1 MNMVEKGCMRAMIPP
16 VFTVAFAAFV
26 CLSAEG
32 KVITPAEALDR
43 CYGIEESDANGIL
56 PKFNH
61 EEITSVIYVNGTPC
75 AYVFSNETNGYAVV
89 NADSR
94 GEAFLG
100 YGDSVLEKDADL
112 PPAMIWWI
120 EQYANEIRN
129 LPETPVYGEVDENR
143 NDAWPSIEPLC
154 TSRWG
159 QGHPYNMFCPEIDGQ
174 KTWSGCVATS
184 MAQIMY
190 HFQWP
195 LYGRGSHSYFW
206 NNQEISADFSSMEF
220 NWNDMLDSYMDNET
234 YSLQQAEAVGL
245 LNYAC
250 GVAVDMNYGLD
261 GSGAEG
267 EYQAEALMKYFDY
280 GKCTTLLE
288 RKDFY
293 TKDWES
299 LMYSS
304 LKAGAPVAYMGNA
317 SGGGHAFL
325 LDGYEN
331 DGFFHFNWGWTGDAN
346 GYFRL
351 SSINPY
357 QEEFPGYIYGYN
369 RSQKAVV
376 FAIPGNVRDTPLV
389 VMSNRTSLSG
399 SVATDSSVLTL
410 KGDFM
415 YYGNAA
421 TVVRAG
427 VEVSNV
433 SGESWIIEGSALTLE
448 SQSHVAEISV
458 GLPELP
464 VGAYSLTPVYHD
476 GDEWQSISTFVGNP
490 KSVVM
495 TVGEDNI
502 YFDTIEKSPLVLADM
517 KYNTPFYMGYPFE
530 IEFEI
535 RNDNTFEQYIKYYV
549 VFLNLNGELI
559 WNYNPE
565 LLFFNA
571 GETKKVVSQNL
582 LPFFSS
588 LGEYKVGIAY
598 KDGDDIEYVGEPET
612 FILELVPDGFNF
624 EGTGLK
630 ISQLSGTDDEYVVDY
645 GIRSLQGFYCYKPRI
660 AVADSDGNILIRKE
674 MGPYCDFVLDGESSG
689 FSRNVNLPGLQD
701 GEYIVRLYASV
712 TMHSAG
718 SDDDSYM
725 PFLGEARLSVER
737 SGVDNVEDDLDR
749 IYVENGKFQGLEG
762 CRIYNMQGIEQT
774 GTNLLPGIYVVCHK
788 SIVKK
793 IRIL

>member
-1 MNMVEKGCMRAMIPP
+1 MSMVEKEDMRAIIHPMLK
-16 VFTVAFAAFV
+16 VVFAAFV

-32 KVITPAEALDR
+32 KEITPTEALER
-43 CYGIEESDANGIL
+43 CYSNEVSDANCISQ
-56 PKFNH
+56 KFNCK
-61 EEITSVIYVNGTPC
+61 ELTSVISVNGSPC

-94 GEAFLG
+94 GAALFG
-100 YGDSVLEKDADL
+100 YGDSVLEKDTDL

-120 EQYANEIRN
+120 EQYANEIKN
-129 LPETPVYGEVDENR
+129 LPEIPVYSEVNGTG
-143 NDAWPSIEPLC
+143 NDARPSIEPLC
-154 TSRWG
+154 KSRWG
-159 QGHPYNMFCPEIDGQ
+159 QGYPYNMFCPEIDGQ

-190 HFQWP
+190 HFKWP
-195 LYGRGSHSYFW
+195 ARGRGTHSYSW

-220 NWNDMLDSYMDNET
+220 NWNDMLDNYNNET
-234 YSLQQAEAVGL
+234 NSLQQAKAVGL

-267 EYQAEALMKYFDY
+267 EKQAEALMNYFDY

-304 LKAGAPVAYMGNA
+304 LEAGAPVAYMGHS

-325 LDGYEN
+325 LDGYKD
-331 DGFFHFNWGWTGDAN
+331 DGFFHFNWGWNGDAN

-351 SSINPY
+351 SPINPY
-357 QEEFPGYIYGYN
+357 QDEFPGYVYGYN
-369 RSQKAVV
+369 KSQCAVI
-376 FAIPGNVRDTPLV
+376 FALPCNVRDTPMI
-389 VMSNRTSLSG
+389 VMSNRTSLLG
-399 SVATDSSVLTL
+399 SIAADSSVLTL

-427 VEVSNV
+427 VEVSNA
-433 SGESWIIEGSALTLE
+433 SGEYEILEGQALSME
-448 SQSHVAEISV
+448 SRSHVDEISV
-458 GLPELP
+458 DLPELP
-464 VGAYSLTPVYHD
+464 VGVYSLTPVYHN
-476 GDEWQSISTFVGNP
+476 GEEWQSISTFVGNP

-495 TVGEDNI
+495 TVGKDNI
-502 YFDTIEKSPLVLADM
+502 YFDTIGKSPLVLVDM
-517 KYNTPFYMGYPFE
+517 KYNTPFYMGRPCE
-530 IEFEI
+530 IEFDI
-535 RNDNTFEQYIKYYV
+535 RNDNTFEQYLKYYV
-549 VFLNLNGELI
+549 AFLNLNGKLI

-598 KDGDDIEYVGEPET
+598 EDGDDIKYVGEPET
-612 FILELVPDGFNF
+612 FILELVPYGASF
-624 EGTGLK
+624 EGTYMK
-630 ISQLSGTDDEYVVDY
+630 ISQLPGADDEYVVDY
-645 GIRSLQGFYCYKPRI
+645 GIRSIQGFYCYKPRI
-660 AVADSDGNILIRKE
+660 SVADSDGNILIRKE
-674 MGPYCDFVLDGESSG
+674 MGPNCDFVLDGESSN
-689 FSRNVNLPGLQD
+689 FSRNVNLSGLQD
-701 GEYIVRLYASV
+701 GEYIVRLYAS
-712 TMHSAG
+712 MSAHDLEG
-718 SDDDSYM
+718 DDDRNM
-725 PFLGEARLSVER
+725 PFLGEARLNVER
-737 SGVDNVEDDLDR
+737 SGVDNVEDDIDQ
-749 IYVENGKFQGLEG
+749 IYVENGKFHGPEG
-762 CRIYNMQGIEQT
+762 CRIYNM
-774 GTNLLPGIYVVCHK
+774 
-788 SIVKK
+788 
-793 IRIL
+793 